1 LHPWLWILNHIR
13 GFAHVSFS
21 FFHGLDPWLWTLYHF
36 VVLRMLLYLFPQI
49 ASVVMDI
56 EPLRGSHSHEVAEFA
71 ITIGETYG

>member
-1 LHPWLWILNHIR
+1 VVRINLPFIFDHGLHPWLWILNH
-13 GFAHVSFS
+13 
-21 FFHGLDPWLWTLYHF
+21 F
-36 VVLRMLLYLFPQI
+36 VVLRMFIYLFPRI